1 MKKGKI
7 SQNQWN
13 RSVDKKIRYR
23 SKHLV
28 ERPLAGSETLTY
40 RLLSETVVGSTMQ
53 TETGPAE
60 ILGKKAFYRMYN
72 ALLAAGTRAEGM
84 QVQLLLPESASEQQI
99 KNIMGQLGEYGA
111 AYEVDI
117 GRVHTEI
124 SELVKAP
131 LLTLSGFGKQDVTE
145 TGSSRFCPGQQ
156 IIMTK
161 WAGAAGAAEL
171 AYVNKRSLM
180 KYFPAVYVDEAV
192 EYLWEKTAGESLLSI
207 EKEIKTAWDMG
218 AGAFHNVTKNG
229 VFGALW
235 EMAEMSHAGL
245 EVHFAAIPVRQES
258 IEICEQYGVN
268 LYETDSLGSVLIGA
282 EHGEDLVRRLREE
295 GIPATI
301 IGRVTDGNDRTIC
314 RGEETRFLT
323 PP

>member
-23 SKHLV
+23 SKYLA
-28 ERPLAGSETLTY
+28 ERPSAGSETLTY

-53 TETGPAE
+53 TETGPVE

-161 WAGAAGAAEL
+161 WQGS
-171 AYVNKRSLM
+171 RS
-180 KYFPAVYVDEAV
+180 
-192 EYLWEKTAGESLLSI
+192 S
-207 EKEIKTAWDMG
+207 
-218 AGAFHNVTKNG
+218 
-229 VFGALW
+229 
-235 EMAEMSHAGL
+235 
-245 EVHFAAIPVRQES
+245 
-258 IEICEQYGVN
+258 
-268 LYETDSLGSVLIGA
+268 
-282 EHGEDLVRRLREE
+282 
-295 GIPATI
+295 
-301 IGRVTDGNDRTIC
+301 
-314 RGEETRFLT
+314 
-323 PP
+323 

>member
-13 RSVDKKIRYR
+13 RSVDKKILYR
-23 SKHLV
+23 SKRLV
-28 ERPLAGSETLTY
+28 ERPSAGSETLTY
-40 RLLSETVVGSTMQ
+40 RLLPETVVGSTMQ
-53 TETGPAE
+53 NETGPVE
-60 ILGKKAFYRMYN
+60 TLGKKAFYRMYN

-84 QVQLLLPESASEQQI
+84 QVQLLLPASASEQQI
-99 KNIMGQLGEYGA
+99 KNIMGQLGQYGA
-111 AYEVDI
+111 AYEVDT
-117 GRVHTEI
+117 GKVHTEI

-131 LLTLSGFGKQDVTE
+131 LLTLAGFGKQSKRE
-145 TGSSRFCPGQQ
+145 TGSSRFRPGQQ

-171 AYVNKRSLM
+171 AYVEKESLTQ
-180 KYFPAVYVDEAV
+180 YFPAVYVDEAI
-192 EYLWEKTAGESLLSI
+192 EYLWEKTGGEPLFSV
-207 EKEIKTAWDMG
+207 EKEIESAWDMG
-218 AGAFHNVTKNG
+218 VRAFHNVAKNG

-235 EMAEMSHAGL
+235 ELAEMSHSGL
-245 EVHFAAIPVRQES
+245 EVDFEAIPVRQES
-258 IEICEQYGVN
+258 IEICEQYDVN
-268 LYETDSLGSVLIGA
+268 LYEADSLGSLLIGT
-282 EHGEDLVRRLREE
+282 ERGEELVRRLRAE
-295 GIPATI
+295 GIPAVI

>member
-13 RSVDKKIRYR
+13 RSVEKKILYR
-23 SKHLV
+23 SRRLV
-28 ERPLAGSETLTY
+28 ERPSAGSDTLTY
-40 RLLSETVVGSTMQ
+40 QLLPETIVSSTMY
-53 TETGPAE
+53 TETSPVE

-99 KNIMGQLGEYGA
+99 KNIMGQLGQYGA
-111 AYEVDI
+111 AYEVDT

-131 LLTLSGFGKQDVTE
+131 LLTLSGFGKQHAKE
-145 TGSSRFCPGQQ
+145 TGSSRFRPGQQ
-156 IIMTK
+156 IVMTK

-171 AYVNKRSLM
+171 AYKEKESLV
-180 KYFPAVYVDEAV
+180 KYFPAVYVDEAI
-192 EYLWEKTAGESLLSI
+192 EYLWEKTGGEPLFSI
-207 EKEIKTAWDMG
+207 EKETKLAGDMG
-218 AGAFHNVTKNG
+218 ARAFHNVAKNG

-235 EMAEMSHAGL
+235 ELAELSHTGL
-245 EVHFAAIPVRQES
+245 EVDFEAIPVRQES
-258 IEICEQYGVN
+258 IEICEQYGIN
-268 LYETDSLGSVLIGA
+268 LYETDSLGSLLIGT
-282 EHGEDLVRRLREE
+282 EHGEELVHRLRAE
-295 GIPATI
+295 GIPAVV